1 MLLLCSSMAEDQV
14 YEHHHRNVQSGGAR
28 AAVFGISDGLVTN
41 ISLILGVVG
50 AHPSAGIVRLAGLA
64 GLVAGAF
71 SMGAGELISM
81 KAQKEL
87 LQRELSVEREA
98 ITDYHDDEL
107 RELAAT
113 YESRGFSKELSI
125 KIAEEAMS
133 KPELALEMHAR
144 EELGIDP
151 SSLGSPVLAS
161 VASFLSFAVGAA
173 VPLLPWVFDGGLAAT
188 IWSVCAAALTA
199 IVVGAVLGWFTGRR
213 VIMSAARQLV
223 VTAVVASAAWGIG
236 HGLGYGRGL

>member
-1 MLLLCSSMAEDQV
+1 MVEDQT

-50 AHPSAGIVRLAGLA
+50 AHPAANVVRLAGLA
-64 GLVAGAF
+64 GLIAGAF

-87 LQRELSVEREA
+87 LQRELSIEKEA
-98 ITDYHDDEL
+98 IIADHDAEL
-107 RELAAT
+107 NELAET
-113 YESRGFSKELSI
+113 YESRGFSGELS
-125 KIAEEAMS
+125 KRIAEEAMS

-151 SSLGSPVLAS
+151 DSLGSPVLAS
-161 VASFLSFAVGAA
+161 VASFFSFAVGAA
-173 VPLLPWVFDGGLAAT
+173 VPLLPWAFAGGLVAT
-188 IWSVCAAALTA
+188 IWSICAAGLIA

-213 VIMSAARQLV
+213 VIMSATRQLV
-223 VTAVVASAAWGIG
+223 VTAVVAAAAWGIG